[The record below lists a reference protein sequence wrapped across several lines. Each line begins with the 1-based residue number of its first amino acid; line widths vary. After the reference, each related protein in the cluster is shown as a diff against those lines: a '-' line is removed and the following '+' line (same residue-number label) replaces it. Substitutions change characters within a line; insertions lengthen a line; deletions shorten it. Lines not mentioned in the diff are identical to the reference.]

1 MCHLEGII
9 DQKQCLRR
17 LHSYSFCFW
26 LGAVDFCLRGWSSS
40 MMYFECYSRKLK
52 SFGSICIF
60 SFPWVEEN
68 DERNL
73 KLWITQTRTICMTVL
88 LCFCWDLMLII
99 IFRTLQITIG
109 SWVVGEFLLSPR
121 AGQMKHIGKST
132 HLVSVQWKHFSN
144 SLLGSAWVNAFSLIT
159 NLTRSY
165 PFLKS
170 QPAFSNVEPNH
181 ALIIWF
187 VTTPHP
193 INNQQ
198 QYNWTFFLKKKNKP
212 PF

>member
-40 MMYFECYSRKLK
+40 MMYFECYSRKFK

-144 SLLGSAWVNAFSLIT
+144 SLLGWRLCERVQGKRVQSS
-159 NLTRSY
+159 NLFNTQI
-165 PFLKS
+165 PFLPLETLS
-170 QPAFSNVEPNH
+170 LNPSLHFPTLN
-181 ALIIWF
+181 
-187 VTTPHP
+187 P
-193 INNQQ
+193 IM
-198 QYNWTFFLKKKNKP
+198 L
-212 PF
+212 